1 MSPWRSQLHNKLHK
15 TQFKMNKANNNFSE
29 QYKTVNAV
37 IRHSMNYLNLYANGL
52 LAAAGD
58 GSPPQ

>member
-1 MSPWRSQLHNKLHK
+1 
-15 TQFKMNKANNNFSE
+15 MNKANNNFSE